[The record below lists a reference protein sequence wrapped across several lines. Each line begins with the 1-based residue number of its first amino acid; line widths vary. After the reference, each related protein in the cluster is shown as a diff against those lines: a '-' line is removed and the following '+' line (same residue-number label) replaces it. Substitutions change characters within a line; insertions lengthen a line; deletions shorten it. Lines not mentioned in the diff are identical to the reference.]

1 MFRLF
6 IPWYIPF
13 ECNTYI
19 NKDKKY
25 MLNIFDKSLFFIRFT
40 PEVINIYYFYYE
52 VFRVSNLNTTE
63 EAKFVLE
70 LTGISS

>member
-40 PEVINIYYFYYE
+40 PEVINIHYFYYE

-63 EAKFVLE
+63 
-70 LTGISS
+70 G